1 MNMQDVKVPGVL
13 WIALVVAALAVLRHY
28 VTDPLYVEIG
38 IVVAFALLKSLNL
51 GTAELE
57 ELLAII
63 ARLQAQID
71 KDRPRSAEAAPLV
84 PTGKVEA
91 PNKFVRWL
99 VG

>member
-1 MNMQDVKVPGVL
+1 MNEIKVPGVV
-13 WIALVVAALAVLRHY
+13 WVALIVIVLAVLRHY
-28 VTDPLYVEIG
+28 VPEPLYLEIAV
-38 IVVAFALLKSLNL
+38 VVAFAVLKALNI